1 MSDVPANGN
10 SNLIGIK
17 DVFEAIN
24 RLDGKVDARLQ
35 QLETKVDQVS
45 SRQDRLDGALSL
57 VKWLGPAGVIG
68 LIYGI
73 GKAAGYW

>member
-1 MSDVPANGN
+1 MTDVSNGAP
-10 SNLIGIK
+10 SNILGLK
-17 DVFEAIN
+17 DVYEAILRVEAKN
-24 RLDGKVDARLQ
+24 DQRFNALESKVDL
-35 QLETKVDQVS
+35 VS

-57 VKWLGPAGVIG
+57 VKWLGPAGVMG

>member
-1 MSDVPANGN
+1 MSDVPVNGS

-24 RLDGKVDARLQ
+24 RLDGKVEARLT
-35 QLETKVDQVS
+35 QLETKVDLVS

-57 VKWLGPAGVIG
+57 VKWLGPAGLVG
-68 LIYGI
+68 LIYGL

>member
-1 MSDVPANGN
+1 MSDVTPP
-10 SNLIGIK
+10 SNLIGIR
-17 DVFEAIN
+17 DVFEAVA
-24 RLDGKVDARLQ
+24 RLEGKVDSRLKS
-35 QLETKVDQVS
+35 LEDKVDLVS
-45 SRQDRLDGALSL
+45 SRQDKLDGALSL